1 MARDFVKDLSSVKQ
15 FNSELN
21 KSKDTLD
28 SLEGVGKDLGI
39 SLLKVADATN
49 QSRKYSKENLD
60 FAKQQ
65 STAGKNILNV
75 LNQQNKGG
83 KLSTAIAKARLGLTR
98 LTADKSNEVTQ
109 TLFDQ
114 YDAQQKVNDEIELD
128 RCNSETILKFNMN
141 KLNHL
146 ILK

>member
-1 MARDFVKDLSSVKQ
+1 MARDFVKDLSTVKQ
-15 FNSELN
+15 FNSELS

-75 LNQQNKGG
+75 LNQQNLLQHIFASILGVSIPSIP
-83 KLSTAIAKARLGLTR
+83 LSNINPFIGFPF
-98 LTADKSNEVTQ
+98 S
-109 TLFDQ
+109 FD
-114 YDAQQKVNDEIELD
+114 
-128 RCNSETILKFNMN
+128 F
-141 KLNHL
+141 H
-146 ILK
+146 

>member
-60 FAKQQ
+60 CF
-65 STAGKNILNV
+65 S
-75 LNQQNKGG
+75 
-83 KLSTAIAKARLGLTR
+83 
-98 LTADKSNEVTQ
+98 
-109 TLFDQ
+109 
-114 YDAQQKVNDEIELD
+114 
-128 RCNSETILKFNMN
+128 KF
-141 KLNHL
+141 
-146 ILK
+146 

>member
-75 LNQQNKGG
+75 LNASIDLNNK
-83 KLSTAIAKARLGLTR
+83 AKPING
-98 LTADKSNEVTQ
+98 
-109 TLFDQ
+109 
-114 YDAQQKVNDEIELD
+114 
-128 RCNSETILKFNMN
+128 
-141 KLNHL
+141 
-146 ILK
+146 